1 MCKSETLICAY
12 LCSFCFN
19 IAWVDWDSGTHFVT
33 KMNQFVWCETQADF
47 VAALCEIFHRHC
59 AQPKMDFSQSTG
71 FFPTLPKWKPQ
82 KEEFQASGCGSMILK
97 FQNANMLCM
106 LCIWESS
113 KTWEPW
119 SLYSF
124 LPSKIPPG
132 RTRIF
137 ALMFWVFPPKCCCWK
152 LMTCWC
158 KTTRPYLCKRVL
170 PKFLE
175 FILNLVKL
183 VIWQPWRNAEARSH
197 VLVQGITFQ
206 ICWNRSFPARP
217 SKISKRGC
225 STRDAKNIRPDS
237 IDHICWTHVFTCGW
251 AVYGGLAQ
259 HFSPQS
265 TVPMHWTSL
274 LICCWMGGY
283 MLGWP
288 HEHCLRRLDIFYRQR
303 PLMSHV
309 PLNWCCVS
317 RRFCCR
323 RDPTIAGIQPSIA
336 LQAGWQPKLKQK
348 VRWLGTSVWFCW
360 DSRHNYNYIANI
372 WIYTFCIL
380 KWMDLRH
387 SLFVLDCQ
395 ILSVWGPKTLPT
407 QPTRLIR
414 EWNNFNMFRI
424 ARTLVVSVK
433 FSSSLLDISSWR

>member
-1 MCKSETLICAY
+1 MWLSAQMY
-12 LCSFCFN
+12 R
-19 IAWVDWDSGTHFVT
+19 
-33 KMNQFVWCETQADF
+33 VWGGYC
-47 VAALCEIFHRHC
+47 
-59 AQPKMDFSQSTG
+59 
-71 FFPTLPKWKPQ
+71 
-82 KEEFQASGCGSMILK
+82 
-97 FQNANMLCM
+97 
-106 LCIWESS
+106 
-113 KTWEPW
+113 
-119 SLYSF
+119 
-124 LPSKIPPG
+124 
-132 RTRIF
+132 RT
-137 ALMFWVFPPKCCCWK
+137 V
-152 LMTCWC
+152 
-158 KTTRPYLCKRVL
+158 
-170 PKFLE
+170 
-175 FILNLVKL
+175 
-183 VIWQPWRNAEARSH
+183 
-197 VLVQGITFQ
+197 
-206 ICWNRSFPARP
+206 
-217 SKISKRGC
+217 
-225 STRDAKNIRPDS
+225 DAKNIRPNSICYIPQWPYLPDS
-237 IDHICWTHVFTCGW
+237 FGHLRVGCVWRLGPALQPPKRCANALNF
-251 AVYGGLAQ
+251 A
-259 HFSPQS
+259 SR
-265 TVPMHWTSL
+265 
-274 LICCWMGGY
+274 CCWMGGY

-323 RDPTIAGIQPSIA
+323 RDPTIAGIQRSIA

-348 VRWLGTSVWFCW
+348 VRWLGTSIWFCW
-360 DSRHNYNYIANI
+360 NSRHNYIANI